1 MTKRRTSAESVSEM
15 LDNNPDIAQ
24 DPRLTR
30 HLKREIKR
38 NLRNNKRNPNSAAN
52 VVSLDGGAVRP
63 RKVERPQPFPFQIP
77 YTEALMDQDIPAV
90 VCTGIWGSGKTK
102 MAIHAGAYMF
112 DNGVY
117 DKIIIARPSKAGE
130 NNIGFEPGSKN
141 EKLLGW
147 NTPVLE
153 ELYSLFGRVSVE
165 KKITSGEIEIL
176 NLDQVKGR
184 TFVNSFVLIDE
195 VEDLNFPDFKCLIAR
210 PGEGSKI
217 VLTGDHKQVDRKI
230 KTVSSG
236 KFSGL
241 SGLQTLE
248 AVLDARPSLR
258 EFIHVFKFTDWET
271 ECVRS
276 GLAKEW
282 GISLTEL
289 GLL

>member
-1 MTKRRTSAESVSEM
+1 MTKRRSNTASVSEM
-15 LDNNPDIAQ
+15 LDSNPDI
-24 DPRLTR
+24 DHNPRLAR
-30 HLKREIKR
+30 QLKREIKR
-38 NLRNNKRNPNSAAN
+38 NLRANKRDVNSGAN
-52 VVSLDGGAVRP
+52 VYALDKGSP
-63 RKVERPQPFPFQIP
+63 QQRKVPKPEPFSFQIP
-77 YTEALMDQDIPAV
+77 YTDALMNPDIPAV

-102 MAIHAGAYMF
+102 MAVHVAAYAY
-112 DNGVY
+112 DNGMY

-141 EKLLGW
+141 EKLMGW

-153 ELYSLFGRVSVE
+153 EMYQLFGRVAVE
-165 KKITSGEIEIL
+165 KKINSGEIEIL

-184 TFVNSFVLIDE
+184 TFINTFVIIDE

-230 KTVSSG
+230 KTVSTG

-248 AVLDARPSLR
+248 AVLEARPSLR
-258 EFIHVFKFTDWET
+258 QYIHVFKFTDWET